1 MRKSRFTEEQ
11 IIGILKEHH
20 AGLSAGDL
28 CRKHGVSDAA
38 CATNV
43 STSICSQA
51 TPKPSTSSKHGGTTT
66 ITTGPTRAS
75 TGSHQSNLQTG
86 PTWTKT

>member
-28 CRKHGVSDAA
+28 CRKHGISDA
-38 CATNV
+38 
-43 STSICSQA
+43 SGSQIF
-51 TPKPSTSSKHGGTTT
+51 SMGGVFY
-66 ITTGPTRAS
+66 
-75 TGSHQSNLQTG
+75 
-86 PTWTKT
+86 